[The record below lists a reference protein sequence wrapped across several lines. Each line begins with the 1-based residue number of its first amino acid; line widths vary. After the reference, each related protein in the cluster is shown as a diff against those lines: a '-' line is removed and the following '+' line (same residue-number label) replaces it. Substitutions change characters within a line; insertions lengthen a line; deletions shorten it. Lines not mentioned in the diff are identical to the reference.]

1 MQISYTYTYIPFF
14 LSLPPLLSSH
24 PTKSSQRTQLGSLCY
39 TETPQQLFYIWKWK
53 WNSLP
58 CVLLLVTPWIM
69 QSMDFSRPEY
79 WSGQPFSSPGDLPNP
94 GIKPRLP
101 TFQADSLPAEP
112 QGKPI
117 LHMIVYI
124 YICLCYFLHSFHS
137 LLPRLCP
144 QVHSPYLCLRSFPA
158 NGFIITAPSFLFLFF
173 SDLNF
178 HAFYFFCYK
187 YLSSSLTTPHIPE
200 SVPNHDSYLPTL
212 TRWDFLAFKFIFN
225 SLITSA
231 RLSCFLKV
239 ECFMDAVV
247 IVYVI
252 H

>member
-53 WNSLP
+53 WKSLP

-137 LLPRLCP
+137 LLPRLSTSPFSISVSPFLPCKW
-144 QVHSPYLCLRSFPA
+144 VHHYCTKF
-158 NGFIITAPSFLFLFF
+158 FIFIFFWFKLSCILFL
-173 SDLNF
+173 L
-178 HAFYFFCYK
+178 
-187 YLSSSLTTPHIPE
+187 LQIP
-200 SVPNHDSYLPTL
+200 
-212 TRWDFLAFKFIFN
+212 F
-225 SLITSA
+225 
-231 RLSCFLKV
+231 
-239 ECFMDAVV
+239 
-247 IVYVI
+247 
-252 H
+252 